1 MADTQYKNFYIQRSG
16 AVLNLMLATQCKG
29 NSYNALFWEELRQF
43 LRLIKDDHSIRVLT
57 LSAEGRHFGGGM
69 NVEYLASLNQTKG
82 DDAARYNHWIKDK
95 VLYLQSVI
103 AQFEELPFPVIG
115 AASGACIGGS
125 MALFAACDLRI
136 ADSSALFSI
145 HEINVGIMCDLGT
158 IQRVATLCGH
168 AFCSHLAYSGET
180 IDADQAL
187 SAGLISQCCDN
198 RNMLDE
204 NLTQLAEKIASHS
217 PLALAGIKNTLRSY
231 RDMRFSDS
239 LQLSAVWNAGM
250 YTTVDVSN
258 AIRAQQD
265 KRNVQFSDLYG
276 DSANAC

>member
-1 MADTQYKNFYIQRSG
+1 MGEAQYKNFNIQRSG
-16 AVLNLMLATQCKG
+16 PVLSLVLATQCKG
-29 NSYNALFWEELRQF
+29 NSYNALFWEELSQF

-69 NVEYLASLNQTKG
+69 NVEYLASLNKTKG
-82 DDAARYNHWIKDK
+82 DDPARYNYWIKEK
-95 VLYLQSVI
+95 VLYLQAVI
-103 AQFEELPFPVIG
+103 AQFEALPFPVIG

-136 ADSSALFSI
+136 ADTSALFSI

-158 IQRVATLCGH
+158 IQRVSTLCGH
-168 AFCSHLAYSGET
+168 AFGSYLAYSGDT
-180 IDADQAL
+180 IDAHQAL
-187 SAGLISQCCDN
+187 AASLISKCCDN
-198 RNMLDE
+198 RDSLDE
-204 NLTQLAEKIASHS
+204 HLTQLAHKVAGHS

-250 YTTVDVSN
+250 YTSADVSC
-258 AIRAQQD
+258 AIQAQQE
-265 KRNVQFSDLYG
+265 RRTIQFGDLYG
-276 DSANAC
+276 DCTDAD